1 MGARLLHSATDAIIV
16 PARSLFGVNAIME
29 LVKSPFLDKKMYVH
43 VKNCKQRTKLDHI
56 FFGNYA
62 TLD

>member
-43 VKNCKQRTKLDHI
+43 VKNCNYNKQNWIII
-56 FFGNYA
+56 FDYA